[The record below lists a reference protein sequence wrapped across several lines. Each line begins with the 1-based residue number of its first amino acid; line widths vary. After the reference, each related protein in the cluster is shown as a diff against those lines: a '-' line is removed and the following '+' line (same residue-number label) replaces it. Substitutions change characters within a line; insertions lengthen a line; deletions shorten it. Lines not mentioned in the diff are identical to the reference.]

1 MIRHPVAAM
10 SAPEVSTVSLRN
22 SPERYGAVSQALHW
36 LTAILVVAAWLLGTF
51 DDVLPKGPARDAG
64 LFAHM
69 TFGLAML
76 ALLAV
81 RLPWRLVDR
90 PPTPEPATAAIWAQR
105 VAHFTHW
112 MLYALLAGVVATG
125 IVLQFARGRPLP
137 LIGLAEIASP
147 WPSDRAF
154 ARSVKGVHELFA
166 NALLVLAVLHATAAL
181 FHHWIL
187 RDRTLVR
194 MLPRLRR

>member
-1 MIRHPVAAM
+1 M
-10 SAPEVSTVSLRN
+10 SLRN

-64 LFAHM
+64 LFAHIA
-69 TFGLAML
+69 FGLAIL

-81 RLPWRLVDR
+81 RLPWRLAD
-90 PPTPEPATAAIWAQR
+90 PPPNPEPGPAAAGIWAQR
-105 VAHFTHW
+105 LAHLTHW
-112 MLYALLAGVVATG
+112 ALYALLVGVVGAG

-137 LIGLAEIASP
+137 LFGLAEIASP
-147 WPSDRAF
+147 WTADRAF
-154 ARSVKGVHELFA
+154 ARSVKEVHEVFA
-166 NALLVLAVLHATAAL
+166 NALLALAILHAAAAL

-194 MLPRLRR
+194 MLPRSRR